1 MNGWEHM
8 ASKSKIITAAF
19 KIEEIKSD
27 SLFPEFSNQ
36 SSPEQIRDQLLEK
49 YESSVGILDGFIEED
64 QVILQWFPEN
74 TDGAAEDLHFQA
86 TKYAKQ
92 KNYTAAV
99 ENWKNASHLN
109 PNDVEYLYKIGLV
122 LFEMKSFLEAIRY
135 LEKAVSICPIHARAH
150 LILGM
155 SWTKLRKF
163 ESAEQSIK
171 ESLKLNKSNLLSYLN
186 LGAVYTVRKKFREA
200 IEVFE
205 NALRKYPNESRAHL
219 GLAKV
224 FTAQGDTINANEHYR
239 KVIELAPKSAMAEY
253 AKKSLR
259 EIHSDLDDIVQ
270 EKEDMTDDSLLDHGF
285 NLYIQNKHDLA
296 ANEYKQY
303 LKNKPSDDYVWYLYG
318 ETKLRSGHLD
328 EATDCFKRSLRLNDK
343 RGLYYKMLGITLYYS
358 GKGEECMQVLK
369 KAIELGKDD
378 SITQTLLGI
387 CYLQKK
393 QEDVAINIFK
403 QALKSFSNNYLALY
417 NYAMA
422 SIKKSDYEKARE
434 LLDKVINQKNETPV
448 KQSARKLMQSIES

>member
-1 MNGWEHM
+1 MGEQM
-8 ASKSKIITAAF
+8 ASKSKIITATF
-19 KIEEIKSD
+19 VIDDLKSEYFF
-27 SLFPEFSNQ
+27 SEFSDQ
-36 SSPEQIRDQLLEK
+36 DSPEKIKDQLLEK
-49 YESSVGILDGFIEED
+49 YNSNVGILDGFIEEN
-64 QVILQWFPEN
+64 QIILQWFPEN
-74 TDGAAEDLHFQA
+74 TDGAAEELHFQA

-92 KNYTAAV
+92 KNYSAAV
-99 ENWKNASHLN
+99 ENWKNASQLN

-135 LEKAVSICPIHARAH
+135 LEKAVLICPIHARAH

-155 SWTKLRKF
+155 SWIKLRKF
-163 ESAEQSIK
+163 ENAEQSIL
-171 ESLKLNKSNLLSYLN
+171 ESLMLNKNNLLCYLN

-200 IEVFE
+200 IEIFE
-205 NALRKYPNESRAHL
+205 NALQKYPSEARAYL

-224 FTAQGDTINANEHYR
+224 YTVQGDTINANEHYR
-239 KVIELAPKSAMAEY
+239 RVIELAPKSVMAEY
-253 AKKSLR
+253 SKKSLR

-270 EKEDMTDDSLLDHGF
+270 EKDGNITDDSLLDHGF
-285 NLYIQNKHDLA
+285 NLFVQNKHDLA
-296 ANEYKQY
+296 ANEYKKY

-318 ETKLRSGHLD
+318 ETKLRAGQLD

-369 KAIELGKDD
+369 KAMELGKDD
-378 SITQTLLGI
+378 SLTQTLLGI

-393 QEDVAINIFK
+393 QEDTAINLFK
-403 QALKSFSNNYLALY
+403 QALRSFSNNYLALY

-422 SIKKSDYEKARE
+422 SVKKNDYAKAKE
-434 LLDKVINQKNETPV
+434 ALDKIINQKSEIPV
-448 KQSARKLMQSIES
+448 KQSARKLMQSIEE